1 MAGRQNVIDEV
12 DLWLIA
18 AGLAA
23 LGAAVWLLAGR
34 LLTLETDMEL
44 AGIKTPART
53 PGRND

>member
-18 AGLAA
+18 IALAA

>member
-1 MAGRQNVIDEV
+1 MAGRANVIDEV

>member
-34 LLTLETDMEL
+34 LLALQTDMEL
-44 AGIKTPART
+44 AGIRTPAHT
-53 PGRND
+53 IGRND

>member
-1 MAGRQNVIDEV
+1 MAGRQNVSDEV

-34 LLTLETDMEL
+34 LWALQTDMEL
-44 AGIKTPART
+44 AGIRTPART
-53 PGRND
+53 LGRND